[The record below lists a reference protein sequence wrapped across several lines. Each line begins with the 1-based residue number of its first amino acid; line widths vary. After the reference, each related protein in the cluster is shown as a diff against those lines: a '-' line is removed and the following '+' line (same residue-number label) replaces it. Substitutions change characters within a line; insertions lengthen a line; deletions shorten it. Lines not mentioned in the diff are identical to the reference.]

1 MKDELFTTD
10 RQAVGKVNPGIV
22 THGIRLQVRV
32 GFEYSALTLK
42 CKGLCDVP
50 LINSRK
56 MPPARRPRKG
66 ANSSLVELAP
76 LLEQLSNP
84 QRGDHSPRATRSAIW
99 RVDRAERLVF
109 SFLSISG
116 PRVTYAN

>member
-1 MKDELFTTD
+1 MMSSSLPT
-10 RQAVGKVNPGIV
+10 AN
-22 THGIRLQVRV
+22 GIRLQVRV

-56 MPPARRPRKG
+56 MPPARPPRKG

-76 LLEQLSNP
+76 LVERLSNP
-84 QRGDHSPRATRSAIW
+84 KQGDHGPRATRSAIG
-99 RVDRAERLVF
+99 V
-109 SFLSISG
+109 
-116 PRVTYAN
+116 

>member
-1 MKDELFTTD
+1 MGFASKL
-10 RQAVGKVNPGIV
+10 
-22 THGIRLQVRV
+22 RV

-56 MPPARRPRKG
+56 MPPARPPRKG

-76 LLEQLSNP
+76 LVERFQIPSEATIVLELPEAQI
-84 QRGDHSPRATRSAIW
+84 G
-99 RVDRAERLVF
+99 V
-109 SFLSISG
+109 
-116 PRVTYAN
+116 